1 MATIRSQMVLNDGIS
16 GVLRKINTAL
26 NTTLNAFEQVQRA
39 SGRAVDTAQIQAARA
54 ALVQANREVDEMA
67 EGYRRAAEQEEILNK
82 GLRNGTNAAGG
93 LLGKVKGIVATLAAG
108 AGIKALLGLSDKLT
122 STTARLSFLVDD
134 GGSVDELEQKIMA
147 SAQRSRAAYLDTA
160 SAIASMGANA
170 GRAFESN
177 DELIAFM
184 EQVNKQ
190 FVIGGATAEG
200 QSAAMLQ
207 LTQAMAAGALR
218 GEELNSILENA
229 PGIARAIESYMGV
242 AEGSIKSY
250 AEEGLITADVVK
262 NALLSVADETN
273 AKFESMPMTWAQI
286 CTKMQNTALAAFEP
300 VLTRLNQVANSAQ
313 FNTVIDGAIN
323 GLAMLASVAT
333 GVLDLLIN
341 GASFVVDNWSWISP
355 IVYGLVAA
363 FIAYNA
369 VALITNGINAAMA
382 LAEGVKAAALMMS
395 TGATFAQTA
404 AQYGLNAALLACPIT
419 WIVVLVIALVAAI
432 YAACSAIAKFTG
444 IANSGFGVI
453 CGGINVVVQFFVN
466 LGLTIANIALGIWN
480 ALGACAQNIGIA
492 FGNVISGVQ
501 AWFYNLLSTALTVVA
516 GICEALNKLP
526 FVDFDYSGITNAASD
541 YAAKA
546 AEASG
551 NIQDFVS
558 IGDAFNEGMSTFDTW
573 QDGWVGD
580 AFNAGANWGDGVA
593 SGISDAVGG
602 LFDMDLGAATDYGAS
617 GLGTGGYGDFAMDDL
632 LGNTGQTAANTGA
645 AADAL
650 STSTEELEYLR
661 DIAERDAINRF
672 TTAEVRIDMT
682 GISKNNRPGLENQGF
697 GRFFPFFPLYSF
709 ITSLIKPSMRWA
721 LSCLICSVKWAYLS
735 RVKAAVAWPRLL
747 WMVFISSP
755 ARIALTA

>member
-108 AGIKALLGLSDKLT
+108 AGIKALLGLSDKMT
-122 STTARLSFLVDD
+122 STTARLNFLVDD
-134 GGSVDELEQKIMA
+134 GGSVEALEQKIMA
-147 SAQRSRAAYLDTA
+147 SAQRSRSAYLDTA

-170 GRAFESN
+170 GSAFESN

-184 EQVNKQ
+184 EQINKQ

-229 PGIARAIESYMGV
+229 PGIARAIESYMGI
-242 AEGSIKSY
+242 AEGSIKQY
-250 AEEGLITADVVK
+250 AEQGLITAEVVK
-262 NALLSVADETN
+262 NAMFAAADETN
-273 AKFESMPMTWAQI
+273 AKFESMPLTWAQI
-286 CTKMQNTALAAFEP
+286 ATKMQNTALAAFDP

-313 FNTVIDGAIN
+313 FNTVINGAIN
-323 GLAMLASVAT
+323 GLAMLATVAT

-341 GASFVVDNWSWISP
+341 GAAFVVDNWSWISP

-404 AQYGLNAALLACPIT
+404 AQYGLNAA
-419 WIVVLVIALVAAI
+419 I

-492 FGNVISGVQ
+492 FSNVISGVQ

-526 FVDFDYSGITNAASD
+526 FVEFDYSGITNAASD

-558 IGDAFNEGMSTFDTW
+558 VGDAFNEGMSTFDTW
-573 QDGWVGD
+573 QNGWVGD

-602 LFDMDLGAATDYGAS
+602 LFDMDLGAATDYGAG

-682 GISKNNRPGLENQGF
+682 GMTNRIEGGADLDGVISTLTDGF
-697 GRFFPFFPLYSF
+697 
-709 ITSLIKPSMRWA
+709 TEA
-721 LSCLICSVKWAYLS
+721 L
-735 RVKAAVAWPRLL
+735 
-747 WMVFISSP
+747 
-755 ARIALTA
+755 LTAAEGVHA

>member
-16 GVLRKINTAL
+16 GVLMKMNRAL

-39 SGRAVDTAQIQAARA
+39 SGRAVDATQIQAARA
-54 ALVQANREVDEMA
+54 ALVQANNEVEQMA
-67 EGYRRAAEQEEILNK
+67 EGYRRAAEQEEVLNR
-82 GLRNGTNAAGG
+82 GLRNGNSAAGG

-108 AGIKALLGLSDKLT
+108 AGLKALTGLSDKLT
-122 STTARLSFLVDD
+122 STTARLSFMVDD
-134 GGSVDELEQKIMA
+134 GGSVDALEQKIMA
-147 SAQRSRAAYLDTA
+147 SAQRSRSYYLDTA
-160 SAIASMGANA
+160 SAIASMGSNA
-170 GRAFESN
+170 GRAFGNN
-177 DELIAFM
+177 DELIGFM
-184 EQVNKQ
+184 ELINKS
-190 FVIGGATAEG
+190 FVIGGASAEG

-229 PGIARAIESYMGV
+229 PSIARAIESYMGI
-242 AEGSIKSY
+242 AEGSIKQY
-250 AEEGLITADVVK
+250 AEEGLVTAEVVK
-262 NALLSVADETN
+262 NAMFASADEIN

-286 CTKMQNTALAAFEP
+286 ATKMQNTALAAFGP

-313 FNTVIDGAIN
+313 FNTVINGAIN
-323 GLAMLASVAT
+323 GLAMLATVAT

-341 GASFVVDNWSWISP
+341 GASFVVENWSWISP

-369 VALITNGINAAMA
+369 VALITNGINGIMA

-395 TGATFAQTA
+395 TGATFAATA

-492 FGNVISGVQ
+492 FGNVIAGVQ
-501 AWFYNLLSTALTVVA
+501 SWFYNLLSTALTVVA

-526 FVDFDYSGITNAASD
+526 FVEFDYSGITNAASD

-551 NIQDFVS
+551 NMQDFVS
-558 IGDAFNEGMSTFDTW
+558 VGDAFNEGMSTFETW
-573 QDGWVGD
+573 QDGWAGD
-580 AFNAGANWGDGVA
+580 AFDAGANWGDGVA
-593 SGISDAVGG
+593 AGVSDAIGG
-602 LFDMDLGAATDYGAS
+602 LFDTDLGAATDYGT
-617 GLGTGGYGDFAMDDL
+617 GMGDLGGFALDDIA
-632 LGNTGQTAANTGA
+632 GNTGETAANTGA

-650 STSTEELEYLR
+650 TATTEELEYLR

-672 TTAEVRIDMT
+672 TTAEVKIDMT
-682 GISKNNRPGLENQGF
+682 GMTNRIEGGADLDGVISVLTDGF
-697 GRFFPFFPLYSF
+697 
-709 ITSLIKPSMRWA
+709 TEA
-721 LSCLICSVKWAYLS
+721 L
-735 RVKAAVAWPRLL
+735 
-747 WMVFISSP
+747 
-755 ARIALTA
+755 LTAAEGVHA

>member
-39 SGRAVDTAQIQAARA
+39 SGNAVDPAQIQAARA
-54 ALVQANREVDEMA
+54 ALVQANNEVEQMA
-67 EGYRRAAEQEEILNK
+67 EGYRRAAEQEEVLNR
-82 GLRNGTNAAGG
+82 GLRNGNSAAGS

-108 AGIKALLGLSDKLT
+108 AGLKALTGLSDKLT
-122 STTARLSFLVDD
+122 STTARLSFMVDD
-134 GGSVDELEQKIMA
+134 GGSVDALEQKIMA
-147 SAQRSRAAYLDTA
+147 SAQRARSYYLDTA
-160 SAIASMGANA
+160 SAIASMGSNA
-170 GRAFESN
+170 GRAFSNN
-177 DELIAFM
+177 DELIGFM
-184 EQVNKQ
+184 ELINKS
-190 FVIGGATAEG
+190 FVIGGASAEG

-229 PGIARAIESYMGV
+229 PSIARAIESYMGI
-242 AEGSIKSY
+242 AEGSIKQY
-250 AEEGLITADVVK
+250 AEQGLVTAEVVK
-262 NALLSVADETN
+262 NAMFASADEIN

-286 CTKMQNTALAAFEP
+286 ATKMKNTALAAFDP

-313 FNTVIDGAIN
+313 FNTVINGAIN
-323 GLAMLASVAT
+323 GLAMLATVAT

-341 GASFVVDNWSWISP
+341 GASFVVENWSWISP

-369 VALITNGINAAMA
+369 VALITNGIMA
-382 LAEGVKAAALMMS
+382 LAKGVKAAALMMS
-395 TGATFAQTA
+395 TRATVAATA

-419 WIVVLVIALVAAI
+419 RIVILVIALVAAI

-453 CGGINVVVQFFVN
+453 AGGINVVIQFFVN
-466 LGLTIANIALGIWN
+466 LGLTVANIALGIWN

-492 FGNVISGVQ
+492 FGNVIAGVQ
-501 AWFYNLLSTALTVVA
+501 SWFYNLLSTALTVVA

-526 FVDFDYSGITNAASD
+526 FVEFDYSGITNAASD

-551 NIQDFVS
+551 NMQDFVS
-558 IGDAFNEGMSTFDTW
+558 VGDAFNEGMSTFETW

-580 AFNAGANWGDGVA
+580 AFDAGANWGDGVA
-593 SGISDAVGG
+593 AGVSDAIGG
-602 LFDMDLGAATDYGAS
+602 LFDMDLGAATDYG
-617 GLGTGGYGDFAMDDL
+617 TGMGNFALDDIADYTGM
-632 LGNTGQTAANTGA
+632 GNFALDDIADYTGQTAANTGA

-650 STSTEELEYLR
+650 STSTEELAYLR

-672 TTAEVRIDMT
+672 TTAEVKIDMT
-682 GISKNNRPGLENQGF
+682 GMTNRIEGGADLDGVISVLTDGF
-697 GRFFPFFPLYSF
+697 
-709 ITSLIKPSMRWA
+709 TEA
-721 LSCLICSVKWAYLS
+721 L
-735 RVKAAVAWPRLL
+735 
-747 WMVFISSP
+747 
-755 ARIALTA
+755 LTAAEGVHA

>member
-1 MATIRSQMVLNDGIS
+1 MVLNDGIS

-122 STTARLSFLVDD
+122 STTARLNFLVDD
-134 GGSVDELEQKIMA
+134 GGSVEALEQKIMA
-147 SAQRSRAAYLDTA
+147 SAQRSRSAYLDTA
-160 SAIASMGANA
+160 SAIASMGSNA
-170 GRAFESN
+170 GRAFSNN
-177 DELIAFM
+177 DELIGFM
-184 EQVNKQ
+184 ELINKS

-200 QSAAMLQ
+200 QAAAMLQ

-229 PGIARAIESYMGV
+229 PGIARAIESYMGI
-242 AEGSIKSY
+242 AEGSIKQY
-250 AEEGLITADVVK
+250 AEQGLITAEVVK
-262 NALLSVADETN
+262 NAMFASADEIN
-273 AKFESMPMTWAQI
+273 AKFESMPLTWGQI
-286 CTKMQNTALAAFEP
+286 ATKMQNTALAAFDP

-313 FNTVIDGAIN
+313 FNTVINGTIN
-323 GLAMLASVAT
+323 GLAMLATVAT

-341 GASFVVDNWSWISP
+341 GAAFVVDNWSWISP

-382 LAEGVKAAALMMS
+382 LA
-395 TGATFAQTA
+395 
-404 AQYGLNAALLACPIT
+404 IT

-492 FGNVISGVQ
+492 FSNVISGVQ

-526 FVDFDYSGITNAASD
+526 FVEFDYSGITNAASD

-558 IGDAFNEGMSTFDTW
+558 VGDAFNEGMSTFDTW

-602 LFDMDLGAATDYGAS
+602 LFDMDLGAATDYGAG

-682 GISKNNRPGLENQGF
+682 GMTNRIEGGADLDGVISTLTDGF
-697 GRFFPFFPLYSF
+697 
-709 ITSLIKPSMRWA
+709 TEA
-721 LSCLICSVKWAYLS
+721 L
-735 RVKAAVAWPRLL
+735 
-747 WMVFISSP
+747 
-755 ARIALTA
+755 LTAAEGVHA

>member
-1 MATIRSQMVLNDGIS
+1 MVLNDGIS

-108 AGIKALLGLSDKLT
+108 AGIKALLGLSDKMT
-122 STTARLSFLVDD
+122 STTARLNFLVDD
-134 GGSVDELEQKIMA
+134 GGSVEALEQKIMA
-147 SAQRSRAAYLDTA
+147 SAQRSRSAYLDTA

-170 GRAFESN
+170 GSAFESN

-184 EQVNKQ
+184 EQINKQ

-229 PGIARAIESYMGV
+229 PGIARAIESYMGI
-242 AEGSIKSY
+242 AEGSIKQY
-250 AEEGLITADVVK
+250 AEQGLITAEVVK
-262 NALLSVADETN
+262 NAMFAAADETN
-273 AKFESMPMTWAQI
+273 AKFESMPLTWAQI
-286 CTKMQNTALAAFEP
+286 ATKMQNTALAAFDP

-313 FNTVIDGAIN
+313 FNTVINGAIN
-323 GLAMLASVAT
+323 GLAMLATVAT

-341 GASFVVDNWSWISP
+341 GAAFVVDNWSWISP

-395 TGATFAQTA
+395 TA

-419 WIVVLVIALVAAI
+419 WIVMLVIALVAAI

-492 FGNVISGVQ
+492 FSNVISGVQ

-526 FVDFDYSGITNAASD
+526 FVEFDYSGITNAASD

-602 LFDMDLGAATDYGAS
+602 LFDMDLGAATDYGAG

-682 GISKNNRPGLENQGF
+682 GMTNRIEGGADLDGVISTLTDGF
-697 GRFFPFFPLYSF
+697 
-709 ITSLIKPSMRWA
+709 TEA
-721 LSCLICSVKWAYLS
+721 L
-735 RVKAAVAWPRLL
+735 
-747 WMVFISSP
+747 
-755 ARIALTA
+755 LTAAEGVHA

>member
-1 MATIRSQMVLNDGIS
+1 MLFRL
-16 GVLRKINTAL
+16 
-26 NTTLNAFEQVQRA
+26 
-39 SGRAVDTAQIQAARA
+39 AQIA
-54 ALVQANREVDEMA
+54 
-67 EGYRRAAEQEEILNK
+67 
-82 GLRNGTNAAGG
+82 
-93 LLGKVKGIVATLAAG
+93 
-108 AGIKALLGLSDKLT
+108 
-122 STTARLSFLVDD
+122 
-134 GGSVDELEQKIMA
+134 
-147 SAQRSRAAYLDTA
+147 
-160 SAIASMGANA
+160 
-170 GRAFESN
+170 
-177 DELIAFM
+177 
-184 EQVNKQ
+184 
-190 FVIGGATAEG
+190 
-200 QSAAMLQ
+200 
-207 LTQAMAAGALR
+207 
-218 GEELNSILENA
+218 
-229 PGIARAIESYMGV
+229 
-242 AEGSIKSY
+242 
-250 AEEGLITADVVK
+250 
-262 NALLSVADETN
+262 
-273 AKFESMPMTWAQI
+273 
-286 CTKMQNTALAAFEP
+286 TKMQNTALAAFDP

-313 FNTVIDGAIN
+313 FNTVINGAIN
-323 GLAMLASVAT
+323 GLAMLATVAT

-341 GASFVVDNWSWISP
+341 GAAFVVDNWSWISP

-492 FGNVISGVQ
+492 FSNVISGVQ

-516 GICEALNKLP
+516 GICEALSKLP

-682 GISKNNRPGLENQGF
+682 GMTNRIEGGADLDGVISTLTDGF
-697 GRFFPFFPLYSF
+697 
-709 ITSLIKPSMRWA
+709 TEA
-721 LSCLICSVKWAYLS
+721 L
-735 RVKAAVAWPRLL
+735 
-747 WMVFISSP
+747 
-755 ARIALTA
+755 LTAAEGVHA

>member
-54 ALVQANREVDEMA
+54 ALVEANREVDDMA
-67 EGYRRAAEQEEILNK
+67 EGYRRAAQQEEVLNK
-82 GLRNGTNAAGG
+82 GLRNGTSAADG

-108 AGIKALLGLSDKLT
+108 AGAKALLGLSDKLT

-147 SAQRSRAAYLDTA
+147 SAQRSRAAYLNTA

-341 GASFVVDNWSWISP
+341 GAAFVVDNWSWISP

-404 AQYGLNAALLACPIT
+404 AQYGLNAALAACPIT
-419 WIVVLVIALVAAI
+419 WIVVAVIALVAAI

-453 CGGINVVVQFFVN
+453 AGGINVVIQFFVN
-466 LGLTIANIALGIWN
+466 LGLTVANIALGIWN

-492 FGNVISGVQ
+492 FSNVISGVQ
-501 AWFYNLLSTALTVVA
+501 SWFYNLLSTALTVVA

-526 FVDFDYSGITNAASD
+526 FVEFDYSGITNAASD
-541 YAAKA
+541 YASKA

-551 NIQDFVS
+551 NIKDFVS
-558 IGDAFNEGMSTFDTW
+558 VGDAFSEGMSTFDTW
-573 QDGWVGD
+573 QSGWVSD

-593 SGISDAVGG
+593 SGVSDAVSG
-602 LFDMDLGAATDYGAS
+602 LFDMDLGAATDYGAG

-672 TTAEVRIDMT
+672 TTAEVKIDMT
-682 GISKNNRPGLENQGF
+682 GMQNRIEGGADLDGVISTLTDGF
-697 GRFFPFFPLYSF
+697 
-709 ITSLIKPSMRWA
+709 TEA
-721 LSCLICSVKWAYLS
+721 L
-735 RVKAAVAWPRLL
+735 
-747 WMVFISSP
+747 
-755 ARIALTA
+755 LTAAEGVHA

>member
-1 MATIRSQMVLNDGIS
+1 MVLNDGIS

-54 ALVQANREVDEMA
+54 ALVEANREVDDMA
-67 EGYRRAAEQEEILNK
+67 EGYRRAAQQEEVLNK
-82 GLRNGTNAAGG
+82 GLRNGTSAADG

-108 AGIKALLGLSDKLT
+108 AGAKALLGLSDKLT

-369 VALITNGINAAMA
+369 A
-382 LAEGVKAAALMMS
+382 LA
-395 TGATFAQTA
+395 
-404 AQYGLNAALLACPIT
+404 ACPIT
-419 WIVVLVIALVAAI
+419 WIVVAVIALVAAI

-453 CGGINVVVQFFVN
+453 AGGINVVIQFFVN
-466 LGLTIANIALGIWN
+466 LGLTVANIALGIWN

-492 FGNVISGVQ
+492 FSNVISGVQ
-501 AWFYNLLSTALTVVA
+501 SWFYNLLSTALTVVA

-526 FVDFDYSGITNAASD
+526 FVEFDYSGITNAASD
-541 YAAKA
+541 YASKA

-551 NIQDFVS
+551 NIKDFVS
-558 IGDAFNEGMSTFDTW
+558 VGDAFSEGMSTFDTW
-573 QDGWVGD
+573 QSGWVSD

-593 SGISDAVGG
+593 SGVSDAVSG
-602 LFDMDLGAATDYGAS
+602 LFDFDLGAATDYGT
-617 GLGTGGYGDFAMDDL
+617 GLGTGNNYGDFAMDDL

-682 GISKNNRPGLENQGF
+682 GMTNRIEGGADLDGVISTLTDGF
-697 GRFFPFFPLYSF
+697 
-709 ITSLIKPSMRWA
+709 TEA
-721 LSCLICSVKWAYLS
+721 L
-735 RVKAAVAWPRLL
+735 
-747 WMVFISSP
+747 
-755 ARIALTA
+755 LTAAEGVHA

>member
-67 EGYRRAAEQEEILNK
+67 EGYRRAAEQEKILNK

-93 LLGKVKGIVATLAAG
+93 LLGKVKGIVATLVAG

-122 STTARLSFLVDD
+122 STTARLNFLVDD
-134 GGSVDELEQKIMA
+134 GGSVEALEQKIMA
-147 SAQRSRAAYLDTA
+147 SAQRSRSAYLDTA
-160 SAIASMGANA
+160 SAIASMGSNA
-170 GRAFESN
+170 GRAFSNN
-177 DELIAFM
+177 DELIGFM
-184 EQVNKQ
+184 ELINKS

-200 QSAAMLQ
+200 QAAAMLQ

-229 PGIARAIESYMGV
+229 PGIARAIESYMGI
-242 AEGSIKSY
+242 AEGSIKQY
-250 AEEGLITADVVK
+250 AEQGLITAEVVK
-262 NALLSVADETN
+262 NAMFASADEIN

-286 CTKMQNTALAAFEP
+286 ATKMQNAALAAFDP
-300 VLTRLNQVANSAQ
+300 VLTRLNQVANSAR
-313 FNTVIDGAIN
+313 FNTVINGVIN
-323 GLAMLASVAT
+323 GLAMLATVAT

-341 GASFVVDNWSWISP
+341 GAAFVVDNWSWISP

-369 VALITNGINAAMA
+369 VALVTKGINAALAVLAA
-382 LAEGVKAAALMMS
+382 LAAS
-395 TGATFAQTA
+395 
-404 AQYGLNAALLACPIT
+404 PIT
-419 WIVVLVIALVAAI
+419 WIVVLVSALVAAI

-492 FGNVISGVQ
+492 FSNVISGVQ

-526 FVDFDYSGITNAASD
+526 FVEFDYSGITNAASD

-551 NIQDFVS
+551 NIQDFVG

-593 SGISDAVGG
+593 SGISDAAGG
-602 LFDMDLGAATDYGAS
+602 LFDMDLGAATDYGAG

-682 GISKNNRPGLENQGF
+682 GMTNRIEGGADLDGVISTLTDGF
-697 GRFFPFFPLYSF
+697 
-709 ITSLIKPSMRWA
+709 TEA
-721 LSCLICSVKWAYLS
+721 L
-735 RVKAAVAWPRLL
+735 
-747 WMVFISSP
+747 
-755 ARIALTA
+755 LTAAEGVHA

>member
-1 MATIRSQMVLNDGIS
+1 MAGAQFLKDGGELVATIRSQMVLNDGIS

-54 ALVQANREVDEMA
+54 ALVQANNEVDQMA
-67 EGYRRAAEQEEILNK
+67 DAYRRAAEQEEVLNK
-82 GLRNGTNAAGG
+82 GLRNGTSAADG

-108 AGIKALLGLSDKLT
+108 AGIKSLLGMSDKLT
-122 STTARLSFLVDD
+122 STTARLSFIVDD
-134 GGSVDELEQKIMA
+134 GGSVDALEQKIMA
-147 SAQRSRAAYLDTA
+147 SAQRSRASYLDTA
-160 SAIASMGANA
+160 SAIASMGSNA
-170 GRAFESN
+170 GRAFGNN
-177 DELIAFM
+177 DELIGFM
-184 EQVNKQ
+184 ELINKS
-190 FVIGGATAEG
+190 FVIGGASAEG
-200 QSAAMLQ
+200 QAAAMLQ

-229 PGIARAIESYMGV
+229 PSIARAIESYMGI
-242 AEGSIKSY
+242 AEGSIKQY
-250 AEEGLITADVVK
+250 AEQGLVTAEVVK
-262 NALLSVADETN
+262 NAMFASADEIN

-286 CTKMQNTALAAFEP
+286 ATKMQNTALAAFDP

-313 FNTVIDGAIN
+313 FNTVINGAIN
-323 GLAMLASVAT
+323 GLAMLATVAT

-341 GASFVVDNWSWISP
+341 GASFVVENWSWISP
-355 IVYGLVAA
+355 IVYGLVTA

-369 VALITNGINAAMA
+369 VALITNGINGIMA

-395 TGATFAQTA
+395 TGATFAATA

-419 WIVVLVIALVAAI
+419 WIVILVIALVAAI

-492 FGNVISGVQ
+492 FGNVIAGVQ
-501 AWFYNLLSTALTVVA
+501 SWFYNLLSTALTVVA

-526 FVDFDYSGITNAASD
+526 FVEFDYSGITNAASD

-551 NIQDFVS
+551 NMQDFVS
-558 IGDAFNEGMSTFDTW
+558 VGDAFSEGMSTFETW
-573 QDGWVGD
+573 QDGWAGD
-580 AFNAGANWGDGVA
+580 AFDAGANWGDGVA
-593 SGISDAVGG
+593 AGVSDAIGG
-602 LFDMDLGAATDYGAS
+602 LFDMDLGAATDYGT
-617 GLGTGGYGDFAMDDL
+617 GMGDLGGFALDDIA
-632 LGNTGQTAANTGA
+632 GNTGETAANTGA

-650 STSTEELEYLR
+650 TATTEELEYLR

-672 TTAEVRIDMT
+672 TTAEVKIDMT
-682 GISKNNRPGLENQGF
+682 GMTNRIEGGADLDGVISVLTDGF
-697 GRFFPFFPLYSF
+697 
-709 ITSLIKPSMRWA
+709 TEA
-721 LSCLICSVKWAYLS
+721 L
-735 RVKAAVAWPRLL
+735 
-747 WMVFISSP
+747 
-755 ARIALTA
+755 LTAAEGVHA

>member
-1 MATIRSQMVLNDGIS
+1 MVLNDGIS

-54 ALVQANREVDEMA
+54 ALVEANREVDDMA
-67 EGYRRAAEQEEILNK
+67 EGYRRAAQQEEVLNK
-82 GLRNGTNAAGG
+82 GLRNGTSAADG

-108 AGIKALLGLSDKLT
+108 AGAKALLGLSDKLT

-323 GLAMLASVAT
+323 GLAMLASVTT

-363 FIAYNA
+363 FIAYNV

-404 AQYGLNAALLACPIT
+404 AQYGLNAALAACPIT
-419 WIVVLVIALVAAI
+419 WIVVAVIALVAAI

-453 CGGINVVVQFFVN
+453 AGGINVVIQFFVN
-466 LGLTIANIALGIWN
+466 LGLTVANIALGIWN

-492 FGNVISGVQ
+492 FSNVISGVQ
-501 AWFYNLLSTALTVVA
+501 SWFYNLLSTALTVVA

-526 FVDFDYSGITNAASD
+526 FVEFDYSGITNAASD
-541 YAAKA
+541 YASKA

-551 NIQDFVS
+551 NIKDFVS
-558 IGDAFNEGMSTFDTW
+558 VGDAFSEGMSTFDTW
-573 QDGWVGD
+573 QSGWVSD

-593 SGISDAVGG
+593 SGVSDAVSG
-602 LFDMDLGAATDYGAS
+602 LFDMDLGAATDYGAG

-672 TTAEVRIDMT
+672 TTAEVKIDMT
-682 GISKNNRPGLENQGF
+682 GMQNRIEGGADLDGVISTLTDGF
-697 GRFFPFFPLYSF
+697 
-709 ITSLIKPSMRWA
+709 TEA
-721 LSCLICSVKWAYLS
+721 L
-735 RVKAAVAWPRLL
+735 
-747 WMVFISSP
+747 
-755 ARIALTA
+755 LTAAEGVHA